1 MHPYGTI
8 TGTVRTQAG
17 KAVSGE
23 CVTAVPT
30 EPQFDQLDDEPI
42 PNVTAI
48 TTATGRYT
56 LIALPGQYK
65 IKFTPGCGAPSF
77 ATQWWPAAPSAHTAR
92 SITVAYGATTSV
104 NATLHH

>member
-77 ATQWWPAAPSAHTAR
+77 ATQWWPAAPSANTAK